1 MTVPRAS
8 EAQKRAIK
16 NLMFSV
22 QNIQYVLDFMLSHGK
37 RYLNELSIGEA
48 KELIGAL
55 VGGGYN
61 E

>member
-48 KELIGAL
+48 KGLIGAL

>member
-16 NLMFSV
+16 NLMFSTS
-22 QNIQYVLDFMLSHGK
+22 NIQYVLDFMHSHGK

-48 KELIGAL
+48 KDLIGVL
-55 VGGGYN
+55 I
-61 E
+61 ERERS